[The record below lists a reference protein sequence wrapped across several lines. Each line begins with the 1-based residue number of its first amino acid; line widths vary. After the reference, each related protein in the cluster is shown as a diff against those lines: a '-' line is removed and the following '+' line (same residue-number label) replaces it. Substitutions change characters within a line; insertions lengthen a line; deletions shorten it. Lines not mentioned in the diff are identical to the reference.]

1 MNRLILNIKN
11 WSLNILRLEQLDLK
25 VVLDYC
31 LNFPVDNVIDFLTQE
46 ELNFFG
52 IHSDSIEERNK
63 ADLTWFNP
71 EELFTIKVDDL
82 KSTSKNCAYLDFQ
95 LQGKVLGALNNNN
108 VTINQ

>member
-1 MNRLILNIKN
+1 MSKI
-11 WSLNILRLEQLDLK
+11 
-25 VVLDYC
+25 
-31 LNFPVDNVIDFLTQE
+31 FPVDNVIDFLTRGTE
-46 ELNFFG
+46 FFG

-71 EELFTIKVDDL
+71 EELFTIKADDL